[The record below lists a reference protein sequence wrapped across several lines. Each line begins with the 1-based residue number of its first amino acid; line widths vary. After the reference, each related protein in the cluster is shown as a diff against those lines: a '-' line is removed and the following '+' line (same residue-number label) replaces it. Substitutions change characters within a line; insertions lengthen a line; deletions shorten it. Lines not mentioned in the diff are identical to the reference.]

1 MFQLYSFRSLFEDTY
16 GELPSIGIEHLA
28 LALIMANRMQP
39 LARWRWGPSA
49 LIQLHANIV
58 FSNSLFYSANV
69 GIKERSDISE
79 LLKTEIWGSSV
90 LDMQFNIGPVGYR
103 IPRIATLE
111 MHTWPYADILQSE
124 SVNI

>member
-16 GELPSIGIEHLA
+16 GELPSIEIEHLA

-39 LARWRWGPSA
+39 LARWRWVPSA

-69 GIKERSDISE
+69 GKKERSDISE
-79 LLKTEIWGSSV
+79 LLKTEI
-90 LDMQFNIGPVGYR
+90 
-103 IPRIATLE
+103 
-111 MHTWPYADILQSE
+111 
-124 SVNI
+124 